1 MNILQKIL
9 EHKKVEIESLKLS
22 YPVDQLITGI
32 SEKNY
37 DNRSLY
43 NSLSENNINI
53 IAEIKKASPSKGVIQ
68 ENFQPLK
75 IAIEYFEGGASAI
88 SILTDEKFFQGKID
102 YLTAIRTVVK
112 IPLLRKDFIVDEYQV
127 YQSKFYGADA
137 ILLIGKA
144 LSISNL
150 KSLLKLSEKLGLD
163 VLYEIHDHEDLVKGI
178 EAGVKIFGVNN
189 RDLETFD
196 VDNTN
201 VLNFLNLIPENSI
214 LVSESGIGSKK
225 DLDTLNNK
233 GINNFLIGEF
243 LMTSNDR
250 ISKIKEL
257 LE

>member
-1 MNILQKIL
+1 
-9 EHKKVEIESLKLS
+9 
-22 YPVDQLITGI
+22 
-32 SEKNY
+32 
-37 DNRSLY
+37 
-43 NSLSENNINI
+43 
-53 IAEIKKASPSKGVIQ
+53 
-68 ENFQPLK
+68 
-75 IAIEYFEGGASAI
+75 
-88 SILTDEKFFQGKID
+88 
-102 YLTAIRTVVK
+102 
-112 IPLLRKDFIVDEYQV
+112 LRKDFIVDEYQV

-201 VLNFLNLIPENSI
+201 VLNFLNLIPEDSI